1 MIVWRSC
8 CATLP
13 MILDD
18 ATWRPDM
25 KRTLELLLLSLILA
39 TMLHV
44 DWHLARPLHHRLS
57 LAWPLHWVVTALVF
71 AVVGWWVGR
80 RAHGWRAASLVFVAA
95 VVLAQV
101 IEPVLE
107 VLLYEGRLG
116 YPADPG
122 RWPAFLR
129 ATAAATP
136 AYFGCVWLCGR
147 EAMAART
154 GTARA

>member
-1 MIVWRSC
+1 
-8 CATLP
+8 
-13 MILDD
+13 
-18 ATWRPDM
+18 M

-57 LAWPLHWVVTALVF
+57 LAWPFHWVLTALVF
-71 AVVGWWVGR
+71 AVVGWWAGR
-80 RAHGWRAASLVFVAA
+80 RAHGWRAASLVFVVA
-95 VVLAQV
+95 VVLAQA

-116 YPADPG
+116 YPEDPG
-122 RWPAFLR
+122 RWPAFLQ
-129 ATAAATP
+129 AIAAATP

-147 EAMAART
+147 QSPVARIDAA
-154 GTARA
+154 GA